1 MATPPREIARDGI
14 YHVTNRGNN
23 RMPIFKDKQ
32 DKERFLY
39 RLFKLQKKYGFRI
52 ITFTVMDNHFHILI
66 KDNGFFL
73 SEYISALE
81 DYYAKYFNK
90 KYNHIGHVFQG
101 RFKSYLIRGYLD
113 LLKNFRYIVRNCV
126 VARIVNSIFKYEWTV
141 ISKESRFFEFA
152 DLSYIDEALLKTG
165 NSHLEKYLDDS
176 VDDLWAHE
184 IENLIRSDSESLD
197 IYQDYIFRSGYD
209 ISAGFEDL
217 KMNSKKRTIHY
228 LLNMGLSKKQISQLT
243 SLSYYKISKFASL
256 DQ

>member
-1 MATPPREIARDGI
+1 MATPPRELARDGI

-23 RMPIFKDKQ
+23 RMPVFRDKQ
-32 DKERFLY
+32 DKERFIY

-52 ITFTVMDNHFHILI
+52 ITFTIMDNHFHLLI
-66 KDNGFFL
+66 KDNGFML
-73 SEYISALE
+73 PMYIAALE

-126 VARIVNSIFKYEWTV
+126 VARIINSIFKYEWTV
-141 ISKESRFFEFA
+141 INKDSQFYEFV
-152 DLSYIDEALLKTG
+152 DLSFIDEALLNTG
-165 NSHLEKYLDDS
+165 NTNLEKYLNDS

-197 IYQDYIFRSGYD
+197 IYQDYIIRTGFD
-209 ISAGFEDL
+209 ISDGFEYL
-217 KMNSKKRTIHY
+217 KMDYKKKTIDY
-228 LLNMGLSKKQISQLT
+228 LMNMGLNKKQVSQLT
-243 SLSYYKISKFASL
+243 SLSYYKISRIASL
-256 DQ
+256 EQ